1 MSWRNPKMKKK
12 NLKKLLCLTA
22 AFALCLA
29 LAACSGGT
37 GDTQSS
43 DTGSTAPSDTG
54 GDGGDAGNAE
64 EVKIGII
71 QLVNHPS
78 LNNCYEGTIQGLAE
92 AGYVDGENGVTI
104 DTKVADGKSE
114 TTDMMAKTMV
124 SSGYDMII
132 AIATPAAMS
141 AYSAA
146 RDAGIPV
153 IYSAVSDPISAGLAK
168 DLDDPQT
175 GASGTKDALN
185 LEGQMQMI
193 RALLPEAETIGI
205 LYTTSEPNSVSAIA
219 EYEALAGDYGFV
231 IESVGV
237 TAQSEVAQAA
247 DTLIARGVDCFSN
260 LTDNNVVG
268 VLASVLEKTNE
279 AGIPVYGSEVEQ
291 VKLGCVASAGIEYF
305 ELGRRTG
312 AMAASI
318 LLGEATCQDLPYET
332 IRDYDIYINSQA
344 LAELGIQLPEDV
356 ASQAVEAGQA

>member
-193 RALLPEAETIGI
+193 RALLPEADTIGI
-205 LYTTSEPNSVSAIA
+205 LYTTSEPNSLSHLEAF
-219 EYEALAGDYGFV
+219 EALAPQYGFE
-231 IESVGV
+231 I
-237 TAQSEVAQAA
+237 VAQGITNEAEVSSGAA
-247 DTLIARGVDCFSN
+247 ALVAKGVDCVNNF
-260 LTDNNVVG
+260 TDNNVVNN
-268 VLASVLEKTNE
+268 LSTLLHATDE
-279 AGIPVYGSEVEQ
+279 AGIPVFGSEEEQ
-291 VKLGCVASAGIEYF
+291 VRNGCVASESLDYVA
-305 ELGRRTG
+305 LGVTTG
-312 AMAASI
+312 EMAASV
-318 LLGEATCQDLPYET
+318 LSGEADIMSLPVAVVADSTPVY
-332 IRDYDIYINSQA
+332 SQA
-344 LAELGIQLPEDV
+344 NLDKFGITLPEEY
-356 ASQAVEAGQA
+356 AGAVNLDE